1 MRNSLLI
8 AIREWKARVFSRS
21 FIVMSIIGPIVILAL
36 TYLLFVFGDNGKQE
50 WNVLI
55 TDPAGI
61 MDGKINSHGSSRV
74 TYSFANDYIEHEDF
88 RDGKAYQDFDAMVE
102 INDKVLQNKVSHVF
116 YRSEPSTRMQ
126 TTVHYHV
133 ERRLEE
139 VMVGQF
145 TDFSI
150 GEYLKIKQE
159 LVLGFHNVYDPY
171 DKATDLRGWVGFS
184 YGALIFVFIFL
195 FGMTILRSVSGE
207 KSNRIV
213 EVLLAS
219 VSPNQLMSGK
229 IIGIGLAAIIQFLI
243 WCFFIGLGLYFM
255 RENLFPDM
263 MDPQNVVDQELFAS
277 AEYNR
282 FVELIYRGIDY
293 GIMVPFFIL
302 FFIVGYLFYGALFA
316 GIGATMGTESDGQ
329 QFVIPIIFLL
339 GFGLYSGYY
348 VVNYPESD
356 LATWFYYLPFTSPVA
371 VMVDLAQSDSPGYE
385 TFLSLFI
392 LIVSAAVFLK
402 IAGRLY
408 KNGILQFGHR
418 VRLRHIIKWLRRS

>member
-1 MRNSLLI
+1 
-8 AIREWKARVFSRS
+8 
-21 FIVMSIIGPIVILAL
+21 MSIVGPILILAL
-36 TYLLFVFGDNGKQE
+36 TYMLFIFGDTGKQE
-50 WNVLI
+50 WNILI
-55 TDPAGI
+55 TDPADI
-61 MDGKINSHGSSRV
+61 MKGKINSHGNSRV

-88 RDGKAYQDFDAMVE
+88 RDGKAYQEFDAMVE
-102 INDKVLQNKVSHVF
+102 INENVLQNKVSYVF
-116 YRSEPSTRMQ
+116 YRTEPSTRMQ
-126 TTVHYHV
+126 TTVQFHA

-139 VMVGQF
+139 VLVDQF
-145 TDFSI
+145 TDFSLD
-150 GEYLKIKQE
+150 EYLKIKQQ
-159 LVLGFHNVYDPY
+159 LILGFRNVYDPEN
-171 DKATDLRGWVGFS
+171 KATDLRGWVGFS

-243 WCFFIGLGLYFM
+243 WCVFIGLGLYFM

-263 MDPQNVVDQELFAS
+263 MDAQNVVDQELFAS

-282 FVELIYRGIDY
+282 FVELIYNGVDY
-293 GIMVPFFIL
+293 GIMIPFFIL
-302 FFIVGYLFYGALFA
+302 FFIVGYLFYGAFFA

-356 LATWFYYLPFTSPVA
+356 LANWFYYLPFTSPVA
-371 VMVDLAQSDSPGYE
+371 VMIDLAQSKSPGYQ
-385 TFLSLFI
+385 TYLSLAI
-392 LIVSAAVFLK
+392 LIVSAAVFLR

-408 KNGILQFGHR
+408 KNGILQFGHS
-418 VRLRHIIKWLRRS
+418 VRLRHILKWLRRS